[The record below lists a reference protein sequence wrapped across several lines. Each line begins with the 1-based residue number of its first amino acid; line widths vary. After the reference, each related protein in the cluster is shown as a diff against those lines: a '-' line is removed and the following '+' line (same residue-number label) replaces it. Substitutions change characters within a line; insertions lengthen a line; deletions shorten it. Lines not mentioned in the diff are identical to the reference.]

1 MDGLSDE
8 TKMDTQREICRHWA
22 DDCLESGLDAKGVQ
36 LTFHLTSIYDHSVFE
51 AFSKVKL
58 LDFLNKNYQVPQPCC
73 IIAKLP
79 RLFSSI

>member
-58 LDFLNKNYQVPQPCC
+58 LDFF
-73 IIAKLP
+73 I
-79 RLFSSI
+79 